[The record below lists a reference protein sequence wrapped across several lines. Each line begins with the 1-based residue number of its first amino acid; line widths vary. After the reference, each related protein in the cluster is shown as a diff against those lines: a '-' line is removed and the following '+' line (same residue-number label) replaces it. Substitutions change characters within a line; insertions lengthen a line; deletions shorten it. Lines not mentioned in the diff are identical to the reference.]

1 MNSILLFLFACI
13 PARLF
18 LAWYST
24 KVQNLTLYG
33 LVLLGIALSFL
44 YLYFTSS
51 RLQAPEA
58 GGATWW
64 ASYRLI
70 IGLLYLAAAIYSLQ
84 GHRDLVKYPLLL
96 DVAFGMFLFYK
107 KRLEPVMTM

>member
-13 PARLF
+13 PARLL

-24 KVQNLTLYG
+24 KVPNLTIFG
-33 LVLLGIALSFL
+33 LLLLLMALSFL
-44 YLYFTSS
+44 YLYFTNS

-64 ASYRLI
+64 ANYRLI
-70 IGLLYLAAAIYSLQ
+70 IGLLYLAAAVYALQ
-84 GHRDLVKYPLLL
+84 GKRDLVKYPLLI
-96 DVAFGMFLFYK
+96 DVLFGLYIFYK
-107 KRLEPVMTM
+107 RHST

>member
-13 PARLF
+13 PARLL

-24 KVQNLTLYG
+24 KIPSLTLYG
-33 LVLLGIALSFL
+33 AVMLVMSLSFL
-44 YLYFTSS
+44 YLYFTGS

-64 ASYRLI
+64 ANYRLI
-70 IGLLYLAAAIYSLQ
+70 IGLLYLAAAIYSFQ
-84 GHRDLVKYPLLL
+84 GKRDLVKYPLLL
-96 DVAFGMFLFYK
+96 DIVFGLFLFYK
-107 KRLEPVMTM
+107 RHFV